1 MRREYVYKGFERF
14 WHWTQAALI
23 LFLAL
28 TGFEIHGSLA
38 FFGFEQAVAY
48 HSAAAWALLVLIAFA
63 IFWHLTTGEWRQ
75 YVPTLENL
83 RAQAEYYVDRH
94 LPLRARTRPAR
105 RALSKLN
112 PLQRLVYLALKVLVI
127 PVIVTSGLLYMF
139 YRYPQ
144 RHAVEALDV
153 KGLAAIAVLHTA
165 GAFFLVAF
173 LIGHLYL
180 ITTGHTLIVQPE
192 GDDHRLGG
200 PRGRARAGR
209 AGVERR
215 RRPREHPLHEPVPGR
230 AAAGPR
236 APVRDLR
243 QRPRPRRER
252 RGQER
257 GGGRGRHRR
266 PRSRRDARPS
276 TASTPASTP
285 ATR

>member
-28 TGFEIHGSLA
+28 TGFEIHGTLA

-83 RAQAEYYVDRH
+83 REQAEYYALGIFRSAAH
-94 LPLRARTRPAR
+94 PTRKTALR
-105 RALSKLN
+105 KLN

-127 PVIVTSGLLYMF
+127 PVVVTSGLLYLF

-144 RHAVEALDV
+144 RHAIAALDV
-153 KGLAAIAVLHTA
+153 EGLTTIAVLHTA

-173 LIGHLYL
+173 LIGHVYL
-180 ITTGHTLIVQPE
+180 ITTGHTLSSNLKAMITGWEDFEVQAAPA
-192 GDDHRLGG
+192 
-200 PRGRARAGR
+200 ARTSEEE
-209 AGVERR
+209 V
-215 RRPREHPLHEPVPGR
+215 
-230 AAAGPR
+230 AA
-236 APVRDLR
+236 
-243 QRPRPRRER
+243 
-252 RGQER
+252 
-257 GGGRGRHRR
+257 
-266 PRSRRDARPS
+266 
-276 TASTPASTP
+276 
-285 ATR
+285 